1 MMVIP
6 AAFIRLLFSDVENS
20 LHLTAR
26 QQYRINDSIKDA
38 FIFSDGLIISW
49 NMDQAEMEQIAD
61 FLQPFEID
69 SYSASLTNE
78 ETESMAFT
86 YGTG

>member
-1 MMVIP
+1 
-6 AAFIRLLFSDVENS
+6 
-20 LHLTAR
+20 
-26 QQYRINDSIKDA
+26 
-38 FIFSDGLIISW
+38 
-49 NMDQAEMEQIAD
+49 MDQAEMDQIAD

-69 SYSASLTNE
+69 SYSVSLTNE